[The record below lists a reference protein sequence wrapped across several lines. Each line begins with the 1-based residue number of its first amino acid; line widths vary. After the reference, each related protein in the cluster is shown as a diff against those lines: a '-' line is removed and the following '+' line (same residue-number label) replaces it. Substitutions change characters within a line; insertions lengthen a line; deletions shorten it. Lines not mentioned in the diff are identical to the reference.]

1 MMNTKINLNDKE
13 QNNQI
18 ELTSEENIQIS
29 GPNLTRKFYSERPEQ

>member
-18 ELTSEENIQIS
+18 ELTSEENIQI
-29 GPNLTRKFYSERPEQ
+29 RKIREIVSR